1 MFTKKPSFRKEL
13 ELTGFNKTNEFRP
26 GLIALRPI
34 HEERKVRKL
43 WRKACKV
50 LYFIGIMLS
59 FLQRVK
65 TYGAIRQAE
74 HLNQIVKE
82 KKTKKRKASLVK
94 IIFARYFKINRKK
107 VISII

>member
-1 MFTKKPSFRKEL
+1 MEIEL
-13 ELTGFNKTNEFRP
+13 SGQTRVSETRP
-26 GLIALRPI
+26 KLIALRSI
-34 HEERKVRKL
+34 HEDRKVRRL

-82 KKTKKRKASLVK
+82 KKTKKRKASLVCMNEIKK
-94 IIFARYFKINRKK
+94 IDFTFRI
-107 VISII
+107 

>member
-1 MFTKKPSFRKEL
+1 MEIEL
-13 ELTGFNKTNEFRP
+13 SGQSKVPDSRP
-26 GLIALRPI
+26 RLIALRSI
-34 HEERKVRKL
+34 HEDRKVRKL

-82 KKTKKRKASLVK
+82 KKTKKRKTSLV
-94 IIFARYFKINRKK
+94 FINKLK
-107 VISII
+107 NLNNS